1 MYPAKFDYYR
11 AGSVAEAVALL
22 QQHSDA
28 KVLAG
33 GHSLI
38 PAMKLRLA
46 TPPALVDIG
55 NVAELKGMGMSNGA
69 VRVGAMTTYAEVA
82 RATKDHALHD
92 CCAHVG
98 DAQVRNRGTLG
109 GSLAH
114 NDPAGDMPAVALA
127 LEATIEVAGPGGVR
141 HIPANEFLTGLFETA
156 LGDAEIL
163 TAIHFPAGEGG
174 SAYEKVAN
182 PASGYAVAGVAAAV
196 TVSGGVITK
205 CRVALTGATDHARR
219 LPAVENALEGKEA
232 TEDNINAAAADA
244 GNRLEFNSDIHA
256 DADYRVHL
264 TRSLVAKALMVALS
278 RA

>member
-22 QQHSDA
+22 QQHGDA

-38 PAMKLRLA
+38 PAMRLRLA
-46 TPPALVDIG
+46 TPAALVDIG

-69 VRVGAMTTYAEVA
+69 VRIGAMTTYAEVA

-92 CCAHVG
+92 CCVHVG

-141 HIPANEFLTGLFETA
+141 QIPADEFLLGLFETA
-156 LGDAEIL
+156 LGESEIL
-163 TAIHFPAGEGG
+163 TAIHFPTTSGG

-182 PASGYAVAGVAAAV
+182 PASGYAVVGVAAAV
-196 TVSGGVITK
+196 TVSEGIVTK
-205 CRVALTGATDHARR
+205 CRVAVTGATDHAQR
-219 LPAVENALEGKEA
+219 LRGVEAALEGKA
-232 TEDNINAAAADA
+232 GSEDNVQAAAATAAD
-244 GNRLEFNSDIHA
+244 GLEFNGDIHA
-256 DADYRVHL
+256 DASYRANL
-264 TRSLVAKALMVALS
+264 TRSVTAKALMVALS

>member
-22 QQHSDA
+22 QQHRDA

-46 TPPALVDIG
+46 TPAALVDIG
-55 NVAELKGMGMSNGA
+55 NVADLKGMGMSNGA
-69 VRVGAMTTYAEVA
+69 VRVGSMTTYAEVA

-127 LEATIEVAGPGGVR
+127 LEATVEVAGPGGVR
-141 HIPANEFLTGLFETA
+141 QVPADEFLLGLFETA
-156 LGDAEIL
+156 LGDAEIV
-163 TAIHFPAGEGG
+163 TAIHFPSGGGG

-182 PASGYAVAGVAAAV
+182 PASGYAIVGVAAAV
-196 TVSGGVITK
+196 SVSDGIVTK
-205 CRVALTGATDHARR
+205 CRVALTGATDHAQR
-219 LPAVENALEGKEA
+219 LHNVEAALEGKAGSE
-232 TEDNINAAAADA
+232 ENVSAAATATD
-244 GNRLEFNSDIHA
+244 GLEFSSDIHA
-256 DADYRVHL
+256 DADYRAHL
-264 TRSLVAKALMVALS
+264 TRSVVAKALMVALS

>member
-11 AGSVAEAVALL
+11 AGSVAEAVSLL
-22 QQHSDA
+22 QEHHDA

-46 TPPALVDIG
+46 MPAALVDIG
-55 NVAELKGMGMSNGA
+55 AISDLKGMGMSNGV
-69 VRVGAMTTYAEVA
+69 VRIGAMTTYAEVA
-82 RATKDHALHD
+82 RATKEHALHD
-92 CCAHVG
+92 CCANVG
-98 DAQVRNRGTLG
+98 DAQVRNRGTIG

-127 LEATIEVAGPGGVR
+127 LEAMIEVAGPGGVR
-141 HIPANEFLTGLFETA
+141 QIPADEFLTGLFETT
-156 LGDAEIL
+156 LGDAEIV
-163 TAIHFPAGEGG
+163 TAIHIPSGAGG

-196 TVSGGVITK
+196 TVSEGVVTK
-205 CRVALTGATDHARR
+205 ARVALTGATDHAQR
-219 LPAVENALEGKEA
+219 LRGVEAALEGQSG
-232 TEDNINAAAADA
+232 TEDNINAAAANAAD
-244 GNRLEFNSDIHA
+244 GLEFSGDIHA
-256 DADYRVHL
+256 DAEYRAHL
-264 TRSLVAKALMVALS
+264 TRNLVAKALMMALS